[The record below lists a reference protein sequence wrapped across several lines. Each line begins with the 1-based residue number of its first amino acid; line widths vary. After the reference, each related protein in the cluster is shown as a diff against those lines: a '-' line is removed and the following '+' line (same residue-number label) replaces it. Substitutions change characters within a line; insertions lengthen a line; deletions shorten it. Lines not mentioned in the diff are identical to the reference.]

1 MDKEQEKMDALFQLL
16 DELLEY
22 PIETS
27 DDISDAEL
35 ETYFKNLV
43 EFTATNFVI
52 GTLLFLT
59 IWENGLPMF
68 IPH

>member
-35 ETYFKNLV
+35 ETYFKKFWFKLYMS
-43 EFTATNFVI
+43 F
-52 GTLLFLT
+52 
-59 IWENGLPMF
+59 
-68 IPH
+68 